1 MRGSHA
7 RFTLSV
13 HSFSKRTN
21 PTPAKQLLM
30 FEGLPEESFKNAEKA
45 DLWIV
50 EYGMGSFVNF
60 SFMRPGN

>member
-7 RFTLSV
+7 RFIV
-13 HSFSKRTN
+13 FPKGQIQ
-21 PTPAKQLLM
+21 PPAKQPLM